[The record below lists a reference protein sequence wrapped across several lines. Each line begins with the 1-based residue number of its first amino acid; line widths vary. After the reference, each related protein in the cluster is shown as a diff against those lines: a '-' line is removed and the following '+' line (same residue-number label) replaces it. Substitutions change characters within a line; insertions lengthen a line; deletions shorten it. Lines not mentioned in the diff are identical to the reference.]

1 MWMVQAVL
9 LMLVVALPASAHE
22 AHEHGSIATRW
33 TPDLLVLTF
42 LALSAFLYLSGYLRL
57 RMRGAAR
64 SVSGW
69 QLAAF
74 AAGWMS
80 IVLALLSP
88 LDYLS
93 EALFSAHMT
102 QHEILMLVSA
112 PLLVLG
118 APLTLIMHGL
128 PSALRA
134 RIVGGARSGF
144 IRSIWKLLTGPINV
158 WILQAAVLL
167 LWHVPA
173 LYNAALAN
181 EGIHFVQHVSFL
193 AAAILFFWALVH
205 GRYGRMGYG
214 LAVFYVFTTALY
226 TSLFGALLTISPRP
240 WYSLHETRTRAWNVD
255 AVADQ
260 QLAGL
265 IMWIP
270 AGAILMVVGLAL
282 FSAWMG
288 ALGRRTAQVEELEA
302 EVKG

>member
-1 MWMVQAVL
+1 MWLSRGALIL
-9 LMLVVALPASAHE
+9 LVTLPAAAHE
-22 AHEHGSIATRW
+22 AHEHGSIASRW
-33 TPDLLVLTF
+33 TPDFLVLTF
-42 LALSAFLYLSGYLRL
+42 LAVSALLYLGGYLRL
-57 RMRGAAR
+57 RRRGAAR

-74 AAGWMS
+74 ATGWIS
-80 IVLALLSP
+80 IVIALLSP

-118 APLTLIMHGL
+118 APLTLMMHGL
-128 PSALRA
+128 PAAA
-134 RIVGGARSGF
+134 RRRIISGARSGI
-144 IRSIWKLLTGPINV
+144 IRTVWKKLTGPINV

-167 LWHVPA
+167 LWHIPA

-193 AAAILFFWALVH
+193 AAAVLFFWALVH

-226 TSLFGALLTISPRP
+226 TSLFGALLTVSPRP
-240 WYSLHETRTRAWNVD
+240 WYSLHEARTRAWNVD

-282 FSAWMG
+282 FAAWMG
-288 ALGRRTAQVEELEA
+288 ALARRSAQVEDLEP